1 MITINHISLLTKE
14 PLLPI
19 VVNELTFNGYNLG
32 IFLTLMLLIQQWA
45 VIPLS
50 IDRLKSEKYARIA
63 RTAFYSVTM
72 IIGSTLITTDLT
84 LFTNPEAVADTIISF
99 QHHLW
104 GIACLLNGVLYGIF
118 GYSLIRSLSQT
129 IAQNEDNCTR
139 SSGFEKHKEEKIRQ
153 EKSLLLKFKLIYYLY
168 VSISGPYAVL
178 YFIVIYVKSDP
189 FTVWL
194 LVYTVFNMAGPLTA
208 LILAPIS
215 YR

>member
-19 VVNELTFNGYNLG
+19 VINEITFNGYNLG
-32 IFLTLMLLIQQWA
+32 IFLTLMLLVQQWA
-45 VIPLS
+45 VIPHF
-50 IDRLKSEKYARIA
+50 IDQAKSDKYARIA

-72 IIGSTLITTDLT
+72 IIGSTLIATDLT
-84 LFTNPEAVADTIISF
+84 LFSNPEAVADTIISF

-104 GIACLLNGVLYGIF
+104 GIACILNGVLYGIF

-129 IAQNEDNCTR
+129 IAQNEANYNR
-139 SSGFEKHKEEKIRQ
+139 SSGYEKHKENKTQQ
-153 EKSLLLKFKLIYYLY
+153 EKNLLLKFKLIYYLY

-178 YFIVIYVKSDP
+178 YFIVVYVKSDP
-189 FTVWL
+189 YTVWL
-194 LVYTVFNMAGPLTA
+194 LVYTIFNMAGPLTA
-208 LILAPIS
+208 LVLAPIS